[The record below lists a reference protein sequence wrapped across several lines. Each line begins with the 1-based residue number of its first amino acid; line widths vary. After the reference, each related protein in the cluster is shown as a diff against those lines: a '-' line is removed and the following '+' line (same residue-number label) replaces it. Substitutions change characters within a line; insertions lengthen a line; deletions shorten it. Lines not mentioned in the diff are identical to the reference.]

1 MKSSVLTA
9 KVVGSSSQ
17 SLICVNQTVSPA
29 EVIVRE
35 KWAFETSEVE
45 NELTPIWDGQ

>member
-1 MKSSVLTA
+1 MESISEKIRA
-9 KVVGSSSQ
+9 
-17 SLICVNQTVSPA
+17 SLFYRSRDTTTVSPA